1 MPKMSTTIQ
10 WWRNQDN
17 ICGFLPNPAS
27 VDNPKIDGRAGDTG
41 FKSRFQTKVVHS
53 AQSLA
58 A

>member
-1 MPKMSTTIQ
+1 MSTTIQ

-17 ICGFLPNPAS
+17 ICGFLSNPAS
-27 VDNPKIDGRAGDTG
+27 VDNPKIDRRAGDAG